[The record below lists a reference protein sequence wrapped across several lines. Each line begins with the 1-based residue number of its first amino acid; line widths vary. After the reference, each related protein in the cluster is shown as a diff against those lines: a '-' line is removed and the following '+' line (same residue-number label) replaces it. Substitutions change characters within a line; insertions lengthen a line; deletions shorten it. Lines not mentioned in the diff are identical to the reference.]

1 MRSSDT
7 FEPVASPERRSV
19 EHRYQAEL
27 VLGFGSFELVVC
39 VLFSASELKWGTPA
53 LGWIYALAVPPIV
66 GVLAWLRSGGRPA
79 RVGAVLMGV
88 LFTLVLV
95 TNLATGGRAIG
106 ANIALPVLVLF
117 GVLLSSWRVGFAW
130 TIAVL
135 AEIVLVAVLKRS
147 DLDFPIHPNPAWVAT
162 APDRVPLFFSVG
174 AALIGALT
182 RRALRRYR
190 HDLDHALAGQARSTR
205 LAAQAAARFADFAQ
219 IAADGFWETDADLRL
234 TYASPSFAHAM
245 GLAQEQMLG
254 RTPEEAWR
262 LRFPDAPA
270 LEGYM
275 QPLRDRQPVDGQL
288 LRTVDAVGRP
298 HVLLNRAV
306 PYHDANGEFA
316 GYRGVVE
323 DITERRRSEQERRRS
338 EQRLRL
344 VADNLPALVAYV
356 DRDERY
362 RFSNAMF
369 ARVFGIAPEA
379 MLGRTMREVSGE
391 RFYAEFAPHVATAL
405 AGRSASFEGTTQ
417 VAEREY
423 HYHSDYIPDLDD
435 DGNVRGFYAM
445 TFDITERK
453 RHEEALR
460 HQAENDALT
469 GLANRYRFRERLQE
483 ALDRGDRT
491 GQAVALAYLD
501 LDRFKAI
508 NDTLGH
514 EAGDTVLIEFA
525 RRLEA
530 SVRSTDL
537 VARLAGDEF
546 VIVLEHLGDA
556 RDAEV
561 VAEKILAAMPV
572 PMRLGDRDV
581 AMSTSIG
588 LAIRAPRGADAEAL
602 LREADRALYR
612 AKAAGRG
619 TVSISL
625 ESPL

>member
-1 MRSSDT
+1 MPSS
-7 FEPVASPERRSV
+7 EPVEPAAPLPRRSV

-27 VLGFGSFELVVC
+27 VLGFGRFELVVC
-39 VLFSASELKWGTPA
+39 VLFAASELEWGTPA
-53 LGWIYALAVPPIV
+53 LGWIYAVAVPPII
-66 GVLAWLRSGGRPA
+66 GVLAWLRAGGRPA

-88 LFTLVLV
+88 LFTLILV

-106 ANIALPVLVLF
+106 ANIALPILVLF
-117 GVLLSSWRVGFAW
+117 GVLLSSRRVGLAW

-135 AEIVLVAVLKRS
+135 VEIVLVAVLKRS

-162 APDRVPLFFSVG
+162 APDRVPLFFSLA

-182 RRALRRYR
+182 QRALRRYR
-190 HDLDHALAGQARSTR
+190 RDLDHALAGQSRATR
-205 LAAQAAARFADFAQ
+205 LAAQAAARFGDFAQ

-245 GLAQEQMLG
+245 GLSQEQMLG

-270 LEGYM
+270 LDGYM

-288 LRTVDAVGRP
+288 LQTLDARGRP

-306 PYHDANGEFA
+306 PFHDAHGNFA

-323 DITERRRSEQERRRS
+323 DITERRRSERERRES

-344 VADNLPALVAYV
+344 IADNLPALVAYV
-356 DRDERY
+356 DREERY

-369 ARVFGIAPEA
+369 ERVFGIDPAG
-379 MLGRTMREVSGE
+379 MLGRTLREVSGE
-391 RFYAEFAPHVATAL
+391 AFYAEFAPHAAAAL
-405 AGRSASFEGTTQ
+405 AGKAASFEGTTQ
-417 VAEREY
+417 LPGREY
-423 HYHSDYIPDLDD
+423 HYHSDYIPDVDA
-435 DGNVRGFYAM
+435 DGTVRGFYAM

-460 HQAENDALT
+460 HQAEYDALT
-469 GLANRYRFRERLQE
+469 GLANRHRFRARLHE
-483 ALDRGDRT
+483 ALDRCDRT
-491 GQAVALAYLD
+491 GKAMALAYLD

-508 NDTLGH
+508 NDAFGH
-514 EAGDTVLIEFA
+514 EGGDKVLVEFA

-546 VIVLEHLGDA
+546 VIVLEHLTDA

-561 VAEKILAAMPV
+561 VAEKILAAMPA
-572 PMRLGDRDV
+572 PLRLGDTDV
-581 AMSTSIG
+581 PLSTSIG
-588 LAIRAPRGADAEAL
+588 LAMRAPGGADADAL

-612 AKAAGRG
+612 AKAAGRA